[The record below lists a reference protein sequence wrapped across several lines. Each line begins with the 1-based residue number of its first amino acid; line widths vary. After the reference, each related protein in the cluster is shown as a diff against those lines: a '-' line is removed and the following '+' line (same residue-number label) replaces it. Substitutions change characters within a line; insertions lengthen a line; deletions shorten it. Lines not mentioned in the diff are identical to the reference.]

1 MKLAALISG
10 GKDSI
15 FSLYKAIQEGH
26 EVKYLITVFP
36 KREDSWMFHY
46 PCVELTKLQAR
57 AIGKKHI
64 MKESSGVKEKELED
78 LKEILKELKDD
89 IEGIVSG
96 AIASSYQKSRIDR
109 ICKELKLRSF
119 SPLWHRDPEE
129 ILKEEINAG
138 FKVIIVGVYSAG
150 LDKTWLGRKIDKK
163 CVEDLIKLSKIYGK
177 TFMVFEGGEAETLV
191 VDGPIF
197 RKKIKILQAEKVWD
211 EKTNSGYLKIKKAEL
226 VKKL

>member
-36 KREDSWMFHY
+36 RRENSWMFHY

-57 AIGKKHI
+57 AIGIKHI
-64 MKESSGVKEKELED
+64 IKESSGIKEKELKD
-78 LKEILKELKDD
+78 LKKILKELKDN
-89 IEGIVSG
+89 IEGVVSG
-96 AIASSYQKSRIDR
+96 AIASSYQKSRIDK
-109 ICKELKLRSF
+109 ICEQLQLKSF
-119 SPLWHRDPEE
+119 SPLWHKDPEE

-138 FKVIIVGVYSAG
+138 FEIVIVGVYSAG
-150 LDKTWLGRKIDKK
+150 LDKTWLGKIIDEK
-163 CVEDLIKLSKIYGK
+163 CIEDLIKLSRIYGR

-191 VDGPIF
+191 IDGPIF
-197 RKKIKILQAEKVWD
+197 KKRIEIIESKKVWD
-211 EKTNSGYLKIKKAEL
+211 KKTNSGYLKIKKAKL
-226 VKKL
+226 VEKL